1 MMENMNTT
9 PSADETQDLSYEQ
22 AFSQLEMI
30 VSRLESGDAT
40 LDESVSLFQEG
51 MGLAKIC
58 AGKLAAIE
66 HQISQLLVNEDQ
78 IVIEKPF
85 GEQDV

>member
-1 MMENMNTT
+1 MENT
-9 PSADETQDLSYEQ
+9 PSTPSVGQNPDLSYEQ
-22 AFSQLEMI
+22 AFSKLELI

-51 MGLAKIC
+51 MGLAKVC

-66 HQISQLLVNEDQ
+66 HQISQLLINEDQ
-78 IVIEKPF
+78 TVIEKPF